1 MAAAI
6 EGDVTIT
13 DGKKIDR
20 DIEAR
25 KNVIT
30 RAYSEIGGIP
40 KNHLKTNAFRVSP
53 SAWRVNVYV
62 EVPTECFI
70 KSAKIEHSLYIKE

>member
-13 DGKKIDR
+13 EGKKLDR
-20 DIEAR
+20 DAETR
-25 KNVIT
+25 KTIIT
-30 RAYSEIGGIP
+30 RAYSEIGGVP
-40 KNHLKTNAFRVSP
+40 KNHIKTNAFRVSP
-53 SAWRVNVYV
+53 SAWRVNVYI

>member
-40 KNHLKTNAFRVSP
+40 KNHLKTSFPKCLACKRLRRSP
-53 SAWRVNVYV
+53 Y
-62 EVPTECFI
+62 
-70 KSAKIEHSLYIKE
+70 